1 MKIGELS
8 RRTGLPVVTLRYYEN
23 EGLIETH
30 RTQAKYRVFS
40 EEMVQR
46 VYQIKRF
53 RALNLSIQEMKQ
65 LLDWTRQP
73 RERCLQTC
81 HLIESHLRQVT
92 ERKQS
97 LIELEAELQRLLD
110 SCPNSEDAEC
120 AILRD
125 LSTPTD

>member
-8 RRTGLPVVTLRYYEN
+8 RRTGLPVVTLQYYEN

-65 LLDWTRQP
+65 LLDWARQP

-110 SCPNSEDAEC
+110 SCPNSEDSEC
-120 AILRD
+120 EILRD
-125 LSTPTD
+125 LSTPIN

>member
-30 RTQAKYRVFS
+30 RTHAKYRLFS

-53 RALNLSIQEMKQ
+53 RTLNLSIQEMKQ
-65 LLDWTRQP
+65 LLDWARQP

-110 SCPNSEDAEC
+110 SCPNSENTEC

-125 LSTPTD
+125 LSAASE